1 MMRTAGLAADR
12 ALGAR
17 PSEPSEPSEPA
28 FALHRRVTEIVSV
41 HADVAFRTLRRLGV
55 PQADADDG
63 VQQVFVTL
71 ARRIAEVRP
80 GAERAFVVGTAVR
93 VAADFR
99 RSRRR
104 RRDEP
109 APLPVLDVSD
119 HGAASPEG
127 LVDRK
132 QGLALLD
139 AMLARLP
146 DDQRTVFVLFE
157 IEGFTTDEISELAGI
172 PPGTVSSRLR
182 RARAAFETLCAERER
197 TR

>member
-12 ALGAR
+12 ALGDL
-17 PSEPSEPSEPA
+17 PSEQSGPA
-28 FALHRRVTEIVSV
+28 LALHRRVSEIVNA
-41 HADVAFRTLRRLGV
+41 HADTVFRTLRRLGV
-55 PQADADDG
+55 PAADADDG

-80 GAERAFVVGTAVR
+80 GAERAFAVGTAVR

-109 APLPVLDVSD
+109 ALVPVLDVSD
-119 HGAASPEG
+119 SGAESPEG

-132 QGLALLD
+132 RGLALLD

-146 DDQRTVFVLFE
+146 DEQRTVFVLFE

-182 RARAAFETLCAERER
+182 RARAAFEALCAEREG